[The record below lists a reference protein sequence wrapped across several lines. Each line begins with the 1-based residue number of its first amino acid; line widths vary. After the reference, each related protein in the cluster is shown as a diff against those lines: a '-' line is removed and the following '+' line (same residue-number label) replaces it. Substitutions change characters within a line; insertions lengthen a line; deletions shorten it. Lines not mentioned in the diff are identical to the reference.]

1 MSNPQYDYWY
11 NRERENLERYQLNE
25 EEWERELQ
33 RIYSE
38 MFDDVQLQI
47 NNFWSRYSTQEGINI
62 NVAKQRVNEF
72 DVEAYSRNV
81 AQIIRTQPLSPQA
94 LSELRLYNAT
104 MRVNRLEMLKSTIG
118 AELLP
123 HFDNVDRLFNDKLTT
138 RVTQEMRRQAGL
150 LGRTI
155 ASNAMDARSIVGAS
169 FRNATFSQRI
179 WGQNHRLRNE
189 LSNILN
195 SALIQGRH
203 PREFA
208 GRLRDMFGH
217 DAINDSLRL
226 LQTEMARVQTEAQ
239 KLSFERG
246 GFTQYVFLAI
256 DDDATCEACMSLD
269 GKVFNVADMQ
279 VGSNAGPLHPFCRC
293 SAAARGGNQQNNFT
307 DAPENGTMNAL
318 DSARNINDLEDFARR
333 EWGVNSIDLQG
344 LDFEAVKGTFVAMDE
359 MFRKY
364 PQLKGSV
371 REIGQGKHGLMSTD
385 SPFNGFRIEFN
396 PFEYSDINRIASKY
410 DRLVQEGHFPQGTT
424 YQNGGVHELAH
435 VMHGIVSVKKS
446 DGMIAATADFNSH
459 ATTKRI
465 VNQAWRNVKKEYPK
479 GTRNVDAY
487 RLISGYANETRSE
500 TVAEAF
506 SDVFSN
512 GENAQPLSI
521 EIVNIVERE
530 LN

>member
-38 MFDDVQLQI
+38 MFDNVQLQI
-47 NNFWSRYSTQEGINI
+47 NNFWSRYSAQEGINI

-123 HFDNVDRLFNDKLTT
+123 HFDNVDRLFHDKLTT

-179 WGQNHRLRNE
+179 WGQNNRLRNE

-226 LQTEMARVQTEAQ
+226 LRTEMARVQTEAQ
-239 KLSFERG
+239 KLSFERN
-246 GFTQYVFLAI
+246 GFKQYVFLAI

-269 GKVFNVADMQ
+269 GRVFNVADMQ
-279 VGSNAGPLHPFCRC
+279 VGSNAPPVHPF
-293 SAAARGGNQQNNFT
+293 A
-307 DAPENGTMNAL
+307 DAPPLPIEVKPTLIDGHRNSKAMFLAVLERIQTIYKINSGIMYITELVAWIRKSMPGANQTM
-318 DSARNINDLEDFARR
+318 S
-333 EWGVNSIDLQG
+333 SISQQFISL
-344 LDFEAVKGTFVAMDE
+344 
-359 MFRKY
+359 
-364 PQLKGSV
+364 
-371 REIGQGKHGLMSTD
+371 
-385 SPFNGFRIEFN
+385 
-396 PFEYSDINRIASKY
+396 NRSM
-410 DRLVQEGHFPQGTT
+410 LW
-424 YQNGGVHELAH
+424 L
-435 VMHGIVSVKKS
+435 
-446 DGMIAATADFNSH
+446 
-459 ATTKRI
+459 
-465 VNQAWRNVKKEYPK
+465 
-479 GTRNVDAY
+479 
-487 RLISGYANETRSE
+487 
-500 TVAEAF
+500 
-506 SDVFSN
+506 
-512 GENAQPLSI
+512 
-521 EIVNIVERE
+521 
-530 LN
+530 